1 MSSRQQQILAAL
13 EALGGVGELQGIYKW
28 MEQNCNL
35 TSHDLSA
42 SRYGGTPN
50 YQHAVRST
58 LAIMKRKEQVVHL
71 DRGIYRLV

>member
-1 MSSRQQQILAAL
+1 MRSRQQQILAAL
-13 EALGGVGELQGIYKW
+13 EALGGVGELQEIYKW

-42 SRYGGTPN
+42 SRYSGTPN
-50 YQHAVRST
+50 YQHAVRAM
-58 LAIMKRKEQVVHL
+58 LAFMKRKEQVVHL